1 MSSGYTSK
9 YGNRDLKEQWK
20 LQDMGQS
27 TNDSNFDPHKSF
39 QWYHLRWWQKN
50 TLDELSTILTG
61 KNQWNDYTE
70 EIIPIITIN
79 FPNTYDLNTIEPKIS
94 RIMTQ

>member
-39 QWYHLRWWQKN
+39 Q
-50 TLDELSTILTG
+50 
-61 KNQWNDYTE
+61 
-70 EIIPIITIN
+70 
-79 FPNTYDLNTIEPKIS
+79 
-94 RIMTQ
+94 